1 MVNFKYVK
9 CDVVGNVNVKIN
21 MRSKLKKIIKKII
34 KIELNVLILR
44 NDFCMICKKGGFEGY
59 FVI

>member
-21 MRSKLKKIIKKII
+21 MRSKLKKIIKKNNKNWI
-34 KIELNVLILR
+34 KCFDI
-44 NDFCMICKKGGFEGY
+44 KKWFLY
-59 FVI
+59 DM